1 MVLEKETVLNKTK
14 EFPMDIAIVGR
25 HTKVSDEVRQK
36 IFEKLAKVEA
46 LCPKATRAEVHVVH
60 ERNPRL
66 SSDRERIEITLYDH
80 GVIRV
85 EAAADDRL
93 VALDAAAMRLTERL
107 RRQHERKA
115 HRHQTKPPLHSV
127 PVADAAAT
135 LTTPSEDGDQVSSVE
150 SWEGAPEGTTR
161 EVPIDGTP
169 IVIRSKVHEGAPMSV
184 SEAIDQMELVGHDF
198 YLFHDKDSGLASAVY
213 RRRGWTYGVI
223 HLEATAGTSTSIDRD
238 DEERAS
244 A

>member
-1 MVLEKETVLNKTK
+1 
-14 EFPMDIAIVGR
+14 MDIAIVGR
-25 HTKVSDEVRQK
+25 HTKVSEDVRQK
-36 IFEKLAKVEA
+36 ILDKLDKVETLA
-46 LCPKATRAEVHVVH
+46 PRATRAEVHVVH

-80 GVIRV
+80 GVVRV

-93 VALDAAAMRLTERL
+93 VALDAAVTRLTERL

-115 HRHQTKPPLHSV
+115 HRHNNTPPLSAV
-127 PVADAAAT
+127 PIADIEAT
-135 LTTPSEDGDQVSSVE
+135 LDMPAKETEDEEKVASVE
-150 SWEGAPEGTTR
+150 SWEGAPEGNTR

-169 IVIRSKVHEGAPMSV
+169 IVIRSKTHEGAPMSV
-184 SEAIDQMELVGHDF
+184 ADAIDQMELVGHDF
-198 YLFHDKDSGLASAVY
+198 FLFHDIESGLASAVY

-223 HLEATAGTSTSIDRD
+223 HLESTAAEPTPIERD
-238 DEERAS
+238 NVEAGQRES

>member
-1 MVLEKETVLNKTK
+1 
-14 EFPMDIAIVGR
+14 MDIAIVGR
-25 HTKVSDEVRQK
+25 HTKVSEDVRQK
-36 IFEKLAKVEA
+36 ILDKLDKVDTLA
-46 LCPKATRAEVHVVH
+46 PKATRAEVHVVH

-80 GVIRV
+80 GVVRV

-93 VALDAAAMRLTERL
+93 VALDAAVARLTERL

-115 HRHQTKPPLHSV
+115 HRHNNTPPLHAV
-127 PVADAAAT
+127 PIADIEAT
-135 LTTPSEDGDQVSSVE
+135 LDMPAKEPKADEQVASVE
-150 SWEGAPEGTTR
+150 SWEGAPEGNTR

-169 IVIRSKVHEGAPMSV
+169 IVIRSKTHEGAPMSV
-184 SEAIDQMELVGHDF
+184 ADAIDQMELVGHDF
-198 YLFHDKDSGLASAVY
+198 FLFHDIESGLASAVY

-223 HLEATAGTSTSIDRD
+223 HLESTVAEPTSIERD
-238 DEERAS
+238 KVEDGQRES